1 MDTRGDYP
9 ASRSRHEETGTG
21 GTPSQFSKEKNRKI
35 HLFRL
40 EIMEIRDILKKSATP
55 EDGTPII
62 AVWGGGDI
70 CGPSGEWFCAKIS
83 CGNGVLLF

>member
-1 MDTRGDYP
+1 MDTGGIILLPVSGMRKPEP
-9 ASRSRHEETGTG
+9 AGRHRNF
-21 GTPSQFSKEKNRKI
+21 QKKNRKI

-40 EIMEIRDILKKSATP
+40 EIMEIRDILNKSATP

-62 AVWGGGDI
+62 AVRGGGDI

>member
-1 MDTRGDYP
+1 
-9 ASRSRHEETGTG
+9 
-21 GTPSQFSKEKNRKI
+21 
-35 HLFRL
+35 
-40 EIMEIRDILKKSATP
+40 MEIRDILKKSATP

-70 CGPSGEWFCAKIS
+70 CGPFGEWFCAKIS